1 MHTVCVYIYITC
13 IHTHL
18 FLSSICDYG
27 VATISRLLKMIRLFC
42 RISSLLYG
50 SFAKETYNFKEPTS
64 HSHPIPRTFAYIRTR
79 KDVWSCACGFA
90 HSLIMELIE
99 NMVYCTCRVM
109 HVLVRMHDYGCMHVG
124 VQLHV
129 QLHMDTYRYAE
140 G

>member
-1 MHTVCVYIYITC
+1 MYV
-13 IHTHL
+13 
-18 FLSSICDYG
+18 
-27 VATISRLLKMIRLFC
+27 
-42 RISSLLYG
+42 
-50 SFAKETYNFKEPTS
+50 SFAKEPYKRDD
-64 HSHPIPRTFAYIRTR
+64 ILQKRRII
-79 KDVWSCACGFA
+79 WGACGCA
-90 HSLIMELIE
+90 HSLIMGLIE